1 MPSVVF
7 TGVTPNAGNWAAQI
21 CSDAGIGICQKF
33 GVHMK
38 MIYSASS
45 PAAIAALY
53 AGSVQYTTALYTA
66 AFPAYLQ
73 KPDLMYIA
81 SGYDSFPYQ
90 LVVAPGI
97 HSVSQIAGHTCGVQI
112 SPNIA
117 DGLYMQLMIQDATS
131 GAVTYPRD
139 YHMKVDSGM
148 ATVSGASAA
157 LKSGGISCTV
167 QVPPND
173 GLLKAQGY
181 PTILRAVT
189 LPSFQKLPFFGVN
202 ALHSWVTKNKAT
214 NAKFLMGYLASIA
227 WLEDP
232 AHKEQAVR
240 LLARDAQV
248 PISVAEASYEY
259 VTLGGYPREGLLK
272 PYAISSNLAL
282 AQKYGGV
289 SKSVTASQLAGM
301 ASNAY
306 VKAAYARLPVQVRCE
321 NYVKAAV
328 QPDERP
334 DCAKLYSNPGY

>member
-1 MPSVVF
+1 MPTVVF

-90 LVVAPGI
+90 LVVAPSI
-97 HSVSQIAGHTCGVQI
+97 HSVSQIKGHTCGVMV

-117 DGLYMQLMIQDATS
+117 DGLYLQLMVQDATG
-131 GAVTYPRD
+131 GAVKYPRD
-139 YHMKVDSGM
+139 YQMKVDTGV
-148 ATVSGASAA
+148 ATVAGATAA
-157 LKSGGISCTV
+157 LKSGDISCTA

-173 GLLKAQGY
+173 GLLAAQGY
-181 PTILRAVT
+181 PTILKAVT
-189 LPSFQKLPFFGVN
+189 LPAFQKLPFFGVN
-202 ALHSWVTKNKAT
+202 ALRSWVTKNQAT
-214 NAKFLMGYLASIA
+214 NTKFLMGYLASIA

-232 AHKEQAVR
+232 AHKARAIQ
-240 LLARDAQV
+240 LLAKDAQV
-248 PISVAEASYEY
+248 PVSVAQASYEY

-272 PYAISSNLAL
+272 PYAVSSNLAL
-282 AQKYGGV
+282 AQKFGEV
-289 SKSVTASQLAGM
+289 PKSVTASQLSGIV
-301 ASNAY
+301 SNAY
-306 VKAAYARLPVQVRCE
+306 VKAAYAKLPVQVRCE
-321 NYVKAAV
+321 SYVQAAV
-328 QPDERP
+328 PAAERP
-334 DCAKLYSNPGY
+334 DCAKLYSSPSY